1 MSSSRGLPTLE
12 NRDWKKCEKFQCQSH
27 LSKQGR
33 HVLMVGRESLCPGS
47 CTSPWSSSSLYQL
60 KRRKAGGCRH
70 GNEDTQHKVKT
81 CQIGWNLQKECRG
94 TVCTLTRHL
103 SLSVDVCVLGA
114 QSCLTLCNPIDC
126 NPPGSSVH
134 GIL

>member
-1 MSSSRGLPTLE
+1 
-12 NRDWKKCEKFQCQSH
+12 
-27 LSKQGR
+27 
-33 HVLMVGRESLCPGS
+33 MVGRESLCPGS

-81 CQIGWNLQKECRG
+81 CQIGWNLQKVCRG

-134 GIL
+134 GILQVRILEWVAIPFSRGIFLTQGSNPPLLHCG